1 MITLGSLNALEG
13 VRHAFFTRAGGT
25 SEGIYASNNCGFG
38 SADDPARVAENRRRC
53 AAQLDLPFE
62 GLLTVYQVHGRD
74 VVVVDKAWAH
84 GQAPKAD
91 AMVTNRPGVALGIL
105 AADCAPVLFADAEA
119 RVIGACHAG
128 WRGAFAGV
136 AEATVEAMCRLGAAR
151 ERIAAAIG
159 PCIAQRSYE
168 VGPEFPRPFLE
179 QDEAN
184 ADLFAPP
191 GHSAGARPGHL
202 LFDLAGYVARR
213 LARVGIDAVGAVP
226 CDTCREEE
234 RFFSYRRATLRGET
248 DYGRNLSAIAL
259 EQ

>member
-1 MITLGSLNALEG
+1 
-13 VRHAFFTRAGGT
+13 
-25 SEGIYASNNCGFG
+25 
-38 SADDPARVAENRRRC
+38 
-53 AAQLDLPFE
+53 
-62 GLLTVYQVHGRD
+62 
-74 VVVVDKAWAH
+74 
-84 GQAPKAD
+84 
-91 AMVTNRPGVALGIL
+91 
-105 AADCAPVLFADAEA
+105 
-119 RVIGACHAG
+119 
-128 WRGAFAGV
+128 
-136 AEATVEAMCRLGAAR
+136 MCRLGAAR

-191 GHSAGARPGHL
+191 GHSAGTRPGHL